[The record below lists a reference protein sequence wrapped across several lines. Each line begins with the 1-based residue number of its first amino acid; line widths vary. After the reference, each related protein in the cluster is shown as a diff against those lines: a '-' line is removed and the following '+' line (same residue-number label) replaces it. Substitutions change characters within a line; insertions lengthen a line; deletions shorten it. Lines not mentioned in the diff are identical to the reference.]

1 MRILRTVAIGL
12 ILAIAAAAC
21 SSDSGNVV
29 AGSSPTQS
37 STPSMSGMDQASI
50 ETGAAQLNTG
60 LSTLLQE
67 HVYLA
72 GIATGTALT
81 EGADSKAFKAA
92 AQTLDGNSV
101 EPSEAIG
108 SVYGDEGG
116 KTFLG
121 LWRAHIGFFVDYTV
135 GAATGD
141 KASQQRAVKDL
152 DGYREDFGAFL
163 ESATEGGLT
172 KEAVAEELVPH
183 IQSLAAAVDA
193 QAAGDPK
200 AFDLLREAANH
211 MPMTADVIAGAIV
224 EQFPDMFASMA

>member
-1 MRILRTVAIGL
+1 MRPVKTVGIGL
-12 ILAIAAAAC
+12 ILAVTAAAC
-21 SSDSGNVV
+21 SSDTGNVV

-37 STPSMSGMDQASI
+37 SSPMSGIDHASI
-50 ETGAAQLNTG
+50 ETGAAQLNAG

-72 GIATGTALT
+72 GIATGTAL
-81 EGADSKAFKAA
+81 GQGPDSEAFKAA

-101 EPSEAIG
+101 ALSDAIG
-108 SVYGDEGG
+108 SVYGREGG

-141 KASQQRAVKDL
+141 RAAQRTAVKNL

-172 KEAVAEELVPH
+172 KEAVAKELGPH
-183 IQSLAAAVDA
+183 IESLAAAVDA
-193 QAAGDPK
+193 QATGDPK

-211 MPMTADVIAGAIV
+211 MPHTAMVIAAAIV
-224 EQFPDMFASMA
+224 EQFPDRFAAMG